1 MFQANNPRRV
11 RVLFI
16 ILIAVMLA
24 VAVACITFG
33 RYPLSIAQVI
43 QAFTALFT
51 GETVDNTVAS
61 VVYNLRTPRII
72 LAIILGA
79 GLACAGAAFQSL
91 FSNPLATPDTL
102 GVTSGASVGA
112 VIGLLLERDMLT
124 VQLMA
129 LVFGV
134 VAVMLTVMT
143 ASIRGQTSTVT
154 LILSGVIISALL
166 NAVLSGVK
174 LIADPN
180 SQLQSITFWLMG
192 SLAGASFQNL
202 AIGAGLIV
210 LGIVILFLLRW
221 RLNLMTLSE
230 DEIRAAGI
238 RLQRTR
244 MLVIVAATMIT
255 ASCVSMCGQ
264 VSWIGLLIPHCARM
278 ICGSNNRFVIPF
290 SIVLG
295 AIFVLILDTIART
308 IIASEIPISILT
320 SVIGAP
326 LFIILLRRTGGG
338 WK

>member
-1 MFQANNPRRV
+1 MFRANHLRRTYP
-11 RVLFI
+11 LFL
-16 ILIAVMLA
+16 ILIAALLALA
-24 VAVACITFG
+24 VVCITIG
-33 RYPLSIAQVI
+33 RYPLSISQVI
-43 QAFTALFT
+43 HAFTALFT
-51 GETVDNTVAS
+51 GEAVDGTVAS
-61 VVYNLRTPRII
+61 VVYNLRTPRVI

-79 GLACAGAAFQSL
+79 GLASAGAAFQSL

-112 VIGLLLERDMLT
+112 VIGLLLGRDMIT

-134 VAVMLTVMT
+134 AAVTLTVL
-143 ASIRGQTSTVT
+143 AARIRGQTSTVT

-180 SQLQSITFWLMG
+180 SQLQTITFWLMG
-192 SLAGASFQNL
+192 SLAGASFDNL
-202 AIGAGLIV
+202 AIGSWLIV
-210 LGIVILFLLRW
+210 AGVVILFLLRW

-238 RLQRTR
+238 RLEQTR
-244 MLVIVAATMIT
+244 MLIIVASTMIT

-278 ICGSNNRFVIPF
+278 ICGNNNRFVVPF

-295 AIFVLILDTIART
+295 AIFVLILDTIARS

-326 LFIILLRRTGGG
+326 LFILLLRRTGGG
-338 WK
+338 WR